1 MILSYMG
8 MQKFHITL
16 SDLEFNL
23 PSKTK
28 IEHNLLLKQ
37 LRYYYHNEI
46 KQSQDKNSLHYNE

>member
-1 MILSYMG
+1 MG

-16 SDLEFNL
+16 PDLELNL

-28 IEHNLLLKQ
+28 VEPNLLLKQ

-46 KQSQDKNSLHYNE
+46 KQSQDKNIFTSERVDNA

>member
-1 MILSYMG
+1 MG

-28 IEHNLLLKQ
+28 VEPNLLLKQ
-37 LRYYYHNEI
+37 LRYYNRNEI
-46 KQSQDKNSLHYNE
+46 KQSQDRNSLHYND

>member
-1 MILSYMG
+1 MG

-16 SDLEFNL
+16 PDLEFNL

-28 IEHNLLLKQ
+28 VEPNLLLKQ

>member
-1 MILSYMG
+1 MG

-37 LRYYYHNEI
+37 LRCYYHNEI